1 MTIAHVHEQD
11 LAGKNGEMMTEVGR
25 VKIDLN
31 QKIQRLEA
39 ERQTHAELYAKVERK
54 EAELAGTRA
63 VIDRSQSAG
72 CIIICSSIIVCIF
85 CLYNFFFYIIG
96 LHLVIS
102 KYYILCNKYI
112 WRLDLYN
119 ITILK

>member
-1 MTIAHVHEQD
+1 MTIAHVREQD

-54 EAELAGTRA
+54 EAELAGTQA

-72 CIIICSSIIVCIF
+72 CMIICINIIIVCIF
-85 CLYNFFFYIIG
+85 CLDNFF
-96 LHLVIS
+96 
-102 KYYILCNKYI
+102 
-112 WRLDLYN
+112 
-119 ITILK
+119 